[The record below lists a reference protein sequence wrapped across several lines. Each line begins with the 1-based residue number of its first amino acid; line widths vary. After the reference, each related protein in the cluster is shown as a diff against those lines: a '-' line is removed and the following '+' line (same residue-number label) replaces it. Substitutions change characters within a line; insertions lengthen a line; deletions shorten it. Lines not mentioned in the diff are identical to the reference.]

1 MLTVGQLIEHLEME
15 REQLEK
21 ECRESSVSFLHYDF
35 ELEIVLNHSTQDYFL
50 QITANSENPASIDA
64 NLKYLHCF
72 NRQLPILTENEGFEL
87 GKQVQIVTHNS
98 SCGKVE
104 FCLTAA

>member
-1 MLTVGQLIEHLEME
+1 MLTVGKLIEHLEME

-21 ECRESSVSFLHYDF
+21 ECRESTVSFLHSDF
-35 ELEIVLNHSTQDYFL
+35 ELEIVLNPSTQDYFL
-50 QITANSENPASIDA
+50 QITGNSEKPASIDA
-64 NLKYLHCF
+64 NMKYLHCF
-72 NRQLPILTENEGFEL
+72 NRQLPILTEKEGFEL
-87 GKQVQIVTHNS
+87 GKPVQIVAYNS